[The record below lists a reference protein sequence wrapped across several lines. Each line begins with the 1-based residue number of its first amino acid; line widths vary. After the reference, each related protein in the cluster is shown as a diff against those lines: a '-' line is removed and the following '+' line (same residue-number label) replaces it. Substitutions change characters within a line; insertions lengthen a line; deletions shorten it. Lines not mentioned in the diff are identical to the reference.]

1 MTENESL
8 LGFTPT
14 FSPTGGDT
22 NNTKVDTNN
31 TKSNTTNTKP
41 VDPTSNTEQPFSLS
55 NVWKTSKLIDDVEG
69 GYFDSSLSELEGV
82 YGADSNYQV
91 RQDANLK
98 QLEKHWQ
105 QEVLDLNPTSEKQTQ
120 AIVSNLLKRQ
130 EAEKQIAKQGIMTQV
145 AAAFLADLNSKEDLA
160 VTGGLTALTLG
171 LGTFAKGLW
180 TAGRTAR
187 RIRNLNRLQRTAKGA
202 ATGLAV
208 GAAEGTLEAGVKLA
222 GNDLYDLSD
231 SLQDIMF
238 SSATGGVLGGIGGSL
253 SKSADK
259 LEVRGKTSRAS
270 TNREAASLANEAE
283 DILSSLFVRAVEDTD
298 AVEGGWKA
306 LKVRFD
312 LGARGQKIESA
323 IAKDAY
329 GALLTDAV
337 DVDGKADGADY
348 IAMALRDNVGLTF
361 KDELAEAFK
370 LDNSI
375 LKRGEESKAAFL
387 DRVYRKVATGQAGS
401 TEAEQRAIDATKRA
415 LEELRVRA
423 SNAGVEGADFD
434 ALDNYVPRIWKGD
447 GVKQRIRN
455 GELTIDSV
463 KSALRNAVR
472 SSQPTIADTEVESLV
487 ERIVIGG
494 DLDPYAK
501 ETVSSVSLR
510 DGFLA
515 DEDRYKKRIDLD
527 MSAVSDDG
535 QVALFDLVDTN
546 LNNILDNYT
555 ASASGR
561 IALAEKGI
569 QDTDSLLELIL
580 NEIKQNHKG
589 SDKELAKKLE
599 EAREVHSDTVNG
611 IMGRQQRDRWSQG
624 GLNKA
629 LNSGLLKFLKTSM
642 NFSML
647 DYASAAAIPEIAVA
661 VGRLGLSGVLKNM
674 PVVRKLTQPQLKAV
688 MNELEAIG
696 LHLGNSSNARYFGKA
711 VSDLEAGGK
720 LDAALNTADRAA
732 FKLNLLSYVEGGVNK
747 LLTLQTVNKIAK
759 KGKLTKAMRRDMGL
773 SAEEAEYLSR
783 HLGKIET
790 NKGFTGS
797 SIKSFN
803 FESWLDANGQPDK
816 RAMDLLARGAKRA
829 ANRANAK
836 MAVGEKITGLD
847 NPFASVMYQFMNTV
861 ANSYQRVLLR
871 TGYEVFGKG
880 AGIDAGVRLAAVLGT
895 LLSGLVAYYSWY
907 GKESFRAVGDR
918 KKDRELDRM
927 TTGEKVLKGAAYTP
941 LMGAPLAAMEKL
953 SPVLYMMGIE
963 VNDFARYQKAS
974 GIISGAPILS
984 QVDTVSRSLAAVAGD
999 DRMTEK
1005 EKQAALKLLP
1015 LYEVG
1020 DNLKRVAEDVL

>member
-1 MTENESL
+1 MNEDNNETL
-8 LGFTPT
+8 LGFVPS
-14 FSPTGGDT
+14 FADSQPLVRPEAQQQQQDD
-22 NNTKVDTNN
+22 K
-31 TKSNTTNTKP
+31 
-41 VDPTSNTEQPFSLS
+41 EQPFSLA
-55 NVWKTSKLIDDVEG
+55 NAWKTSKLIDESEG
-69 GYFDSSLSELEGV
+69 GFIDNSLSQLEGR
-82 YGADSNYQV
+82 YEADSNYNV
-91 RQDANLK
+91 RDRAKNDVYFK
-98 QLEKHWQ
+98 QLDKHWQ
-105 QEVLDLNPTSEKQTQ
+105 QELIDLNPSSEEQTQ

-130 EAEKQIAKQGIMTQV
+130 EAEKQIAKQGAMTQV
-145 AAAFLADLNSKEDLA
+145 AAAFLADFNSKEDLA
-160 VTGGLTALTLG
+160 VTAGLTAVTLG
-171 LGTFAKGLW
+171 IGTFAKGLW
-180 TAGRTAR
+180 TAGKTAR
-187 RIRNLNRLQRTAKGA
+187 RLKNLNRLQRTAKGT

-208 GAAEGTLEAGVKLA
+208 GAAEGTLEAGFKLA
-222 GNDLYDLSD
+222 ANDLYDLSD

-259 LEVRGKTSRAS
+259 LDVNGKPSRAETS
-270 TNREAASLANEAE
+270 REAASLANEVE
-283 DILSSLFVRAVEDTD
+283 DSLSNLYVRAVEEVD
-298 AVEGGWKA
+298 AEEGGWKA

-312 LGARGQKIESA
+312 LGARGQKVDSQ

-329 GALLTDAV
+329 SKLLTDAV
-337 DVDGKADGADY
+337 DVDGKSDGADY

-361 KDELAEAFK
+361 KDELAAAFK

-375 LKRGEESKAAFL
+375 LKRGEDSKAAFL
-387 DRVYRKVATGQAGS
+387 DRVYRKVATGQAGG
-401 TEAEQRAIDATKRA
+401 TEAEQRAIDAAKKA
-415 LEELRVRA
+415 LEDLRVRS

-434 ALDNYVPRIWKGD
+434 ALDNYVPRIWNGSK
-447 GVKQRIRN
+447 VKERIRL
-455 GELTIDSV
+455 GELSIESV
-463 KSALRNAVR
+463 KSALSNAVR
-472 SSQPTIADTEVESLV
+472 SSQPTINATEVDSLV
-487 ERIVIGG
+487 ERIVLGG

-515 DEDRYKKRIDLD
+515 DEDRYKKRIELD

-546 LNNILDNYT
+546 LNNIVDNYT
-555 ASASGR
+555 TSASGR

-569 QDTDSLLELIL
+569 QDTDNLLELIL

-589 SDKELAKKLE
+589 NDKKLQQKLQ

-611 IMGRQQRDRWSQG
+611 ILGRQQRDHWSKG
-624 GLNKA
+624 GLNKGV
-629 LNSGLLKFLKTSM
+629 NSSAVKFLKTTM

-647 DYASAAAIPEIAVA
+647 DYASVAAIPEIAVA
-661 VGRLGLSGVLKNM
+661 VGCLGISGVLKNM
-674 PVVRKLTQPQLKAV
+674 PVVRKLTQPQLKEV
-688 MNELEAIG
+688 INELETIG
-696 LHLGNSSNARYFGKA
+696 IHLGNSSNARYFGKA
-711 VSDLEAGGK
+711 VSDLEPDGK

-747 LLTLQTVNKIAK
+747 MLTLQTVNKIAK
-759 KGKLTKAMRRDMGL
+759 KGKISVALRRDMGL
-773 SAEEAEYLSR
+773 SADEADYLSR
-783 HLGKIET
+783 HLNKVT
-790 NKGFTGS
+790 LNKGLTGS

-803 FESWLDANGQPDK
+803 FESWLDANGQPDR

-836 MAVGEKITGLD
+836 MPVGEKITGLD
-847 NPFASVMYQFMNTV
+847 NPFASVMFQFMNTV

-871 TGYEVFGKG
+871 TGYEVAGSG
-880 AGIDAGVRLAAVLGT
+880 AGIDAGVRLAAVKGT

-918 KKDRELDRM
+918 ERERELERM
-927 TTGEKVLKGAAYTP
+927 STGEKLLKGGAYTP
-941 LMGAPLAAMEKL
+941 IMGAPLAAMEKMTPL
-953 SPVLYMMGIE
+953 LYMLGIE

-974 GIISGAPILS
+974 DSIANAPVLS
-984 QVDTVSRSLAAVAGD
+984 LGNNIQRSLAAVAGD

-1005 EKQAALKLLP
+1005 EKKAALKLLP

-1020 DNLKRVAEDVL
+1020 DNLKRVAEDML